1 MRQIP
6 GVDHEALERL
16 YLAASAKAQI
26 VAAEQL
32 LREAASN
39 LQIVGDRAVVE
50 IWTGEICRDAIR
62 VVVAGEVCR
71 DAIRAVVAL
80 REKVFQVMES
90 LP

>member
-39 LQIVGDRAVVE
+39 LQIVEGSAGAPRASATGEACHDAIDAVVDL
-50 IWTGEICRDAIR
+50 RD
-62 VVVAGEVCR
+62 
-71 DAIRAVVAL
+71 
-80 REKVFQVMES
+80 KVFQIMEE

>member
-1 MRQIP
+1 MRQLP

-32 LREAASN
+32 LREAMSN
-39 LQIVGDRAVVE
+39 LQIVEDCAGAPRASE
-50 IWTGEICRDAIR
+50 TGEACHDA
-62 VVVAGEVCR
+62 VS
-71 DAIRAVVAL
+71 AVVAL
-80 REKVFQVMES
+80 REKVFHLMDE